1 MNQAMFDMVFF
12 ILGAFVVMWLD
23 IFWWHIDFKKVEKG
37 LEWHEHYHVGLE
49 LIIVA
54 SVVSALTENLTALY
68 SVLLGAGFLFL
79 AAEWRQAVEIKGKT
93 VIAGHPFAYGS
104 KHFKTSTIFGIALT
118 IVVVISH
125 LYLVDLVEGLI

>member
-1 MNQAMFDMVFF
+1 MFDMFFF
-12 ILGAFVVMWLD
+12 ILGAFVVMWVD
-23 IFWWHIDFKKVEKG
+23 IFWWHIDYKKVEKG

-54 SVVSALTENLTALY
+54 NVLIAVTGNFWAIY

-93 VIAGHPFAYGS
+93 VVAGHPFAYGS
-104 KHFKTSTIFGIALT
+104 SHFKTSTIVGMVLTAIAAF
-118 IVVVISH
+118 SH
-125 LYLVDLVEGLI
+125 VYLPRLIEGLI